1 LAGFLCR
8 WQSNEVVGLLA
19 RSSFDVDL
27 LLARCAARAAFSSGF
42 SDVPFRDCGTPEK
55 STCDVFR
62 PEMKTLDHVDKLA
75 VTRSLRHEPRFQAL
89 LKKMGLDQ

>member
-1 LAGFLCR
+1 M
-8 WQSNEVVGLLA
+8 
-19 RSSFDVDL
+19 
-27 LLARCAARAAFSSGF
+27 
-42 SDVPFRDCGTPEK
+42 PFRDCGTPEK

-62 PEMKTLDHVDKLA
+62 PEMKTLGHVDKLA